1 MTLCTA
7 CCVMSGSPG
16 HGESTCPHLPLCGSR
31 MNLVLLLNQLTEQ
44 VKEAGFAV
52 VADVVDVPQA

>member
-1 MTLCTA
+1 
-7 CCVMSGSPG
+7 
-16 HGESTCPHLPLCGSR
+16 